1 MPSFGL
7 VSPIYV
13 ISLELRVRIS
23 STNSFNLQDIECKM
37 SQDIKLR
44 KYYPSDYD
52 QVVNIYQAGIRE
64 ANQCAHW
71 SFYNGQFP
79 QLMACE
85 VIAFLC
91 GCFFG
96 IHNLDLKYLGA
107 LICGTIST
115 LLLCGLSLWIRRTWT
130 SKQIR

>member
-7 VSPIYV
+7 VSSIFI

-23 STNSFNLQDIECKM
+23 ITNFFHLQDIEFKM
-37 SQDIKLR
+37 SEDIKLR

-64 ANQCAHW
+64 VNQRAHW

-79 QLMACE
+79 QLIVCE

-96 IHNLDLKYLGA
+96 IHNLDLRYLGA
-107 LICGTIST
+107 VVCGTIST
-115 LLLCGLSLWIRRTWT
+115 LLFCGVSLCIRRAWT
-130 SKQIR
+130 RKYIR